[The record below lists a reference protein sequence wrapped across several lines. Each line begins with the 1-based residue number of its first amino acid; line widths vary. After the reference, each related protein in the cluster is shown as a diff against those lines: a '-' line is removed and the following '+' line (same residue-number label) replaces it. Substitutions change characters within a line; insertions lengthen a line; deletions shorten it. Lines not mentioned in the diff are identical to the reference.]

1 MKTILLMSLFILA
14 FAETGGA
21 NPNVPHYPADSF
33 TARDGTPFTI
43 TFFKHASLAI
53 EVDGKSIYIDP
64 VDGYA
69 AYDLLPK
76 ADLVLITHSH
86 YDHLD
91 PKAIARISTSETQI
105 VCDKTSAQTLG
116 PGCEVITPGQT
127 ARPRPY
133 VKIEAVRAYNTS
145 QGHTQ
150 FPIRAT
156 GRTTDISS
164 RSGARASISRE
175 TARIRPK

>member
-1 MKTILLMSLFILA
+1 MKTILLMSLFIFA

-76 ADLVLITHSH
+76 ADLLTSFSCNSVSSVVESENFSTYLLI
-86 YDHLD
+86 LF
-91 PKAIARISTSETQI
+91 K
-105 VCDKTSAQTLG
+105 L
-116 PGCEVITPGQT
+116 
-127 ARPRPY
+127 
-133 VKIEAVRAYNTS
+133 
-145 QGHTQ
+145 
-150 FPIRAT
+150 
-156 GRTTDISS
+156 DIS
-164 RSGARASISRE
+164 
-175 TARIRPK
+175 

>member
-1 MKTILLMSLFILA
+1 MKTILLMSLFIFA

-76 ADLVLITHSH
+76 ADLQSW
-86 YDHLD
+86 
-91 PKAIARISTSETQI
+91 RIVNTEMDLSRD
-105 VCDKTSAQTLG
+105 DKHFYILNKLVTEEEWNQKLL
-116 PGCEVITPGQT
+116 E
-127 ARPRPY
+127 
-133 VKIEAVRAYNTS
+133 
-145 QGHTQ
+145 
-150 FPIRAT
+150 
-156 GRTTDISS
+156 
-164 RSGARASISRE
+164 
-175 TARIRPK
+175 